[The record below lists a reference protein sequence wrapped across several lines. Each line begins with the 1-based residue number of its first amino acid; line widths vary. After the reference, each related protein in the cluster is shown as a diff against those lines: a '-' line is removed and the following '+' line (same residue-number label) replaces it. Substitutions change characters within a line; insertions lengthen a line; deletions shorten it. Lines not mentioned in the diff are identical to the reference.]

1 MKLWIL
7 NHVALKPNEKGITRH
22 YDLAKYMVSNGHSV
36 RIFASSFLAYLF
48 QWRNPSKKNYSEN
61 VNGVE
66 FEWVWTL
73 PYKGNGPRRL
83 LNMISY
89 FFTSVFRGAFIK
101 EKPDVIVGSS
111 VHLFACLAGYVLSR
125 VKKSR
130 YIVEIRDLW
139 PKTLIDFGSMS
150 KNHPVAIMF
159 GIIEKFVYKKA
170 EKIIVTLP
178 GAHKYITSL
187 GIPKEKIVFIPN
199 GIDFERLND
208 QNTPSSLSDEINE
221 IRKTYAKVAMY
232 VGAHGIANSL
242 PTIIESNQFLKKNDV
257 AYIFVGEGPERP
269 KLIEEA
275 KKFDNIFFFDAI
287 PKGEVQST
295 LKLADVLMV
304 SMLDTNLYQYGIS
317 LNKLNDYLLSGRPI
331 LFAGRVYNDI
341 VTDSGAGKTV
351 APEDPKAFAEG
362 LNVLLE
368 LTLEEKEAISKR
380 GYQYLDEHHNIEK
393 LSERFLNVCQESNTQ
408 NIKVRS

>member
-22 YDLAKYMVSNGHSV
+22 YDLAKYMVRNGHSA

-48 QWRNPSKKNYSEN
+48 KWRDSSKKNYSEN

-73 PYKGNGPRRL
+73 PYKGNGPKRL

-89 FFTSVFRGAFIK
+89 FFTSIFRGAFIK

-111 VHLFACLAGYVLSR
+111 VHLFACLAGYVLSKI
-125 VKKSR
+125 KKST

-150 KNHPVAIMF
+150 KGHPVAIMF

-170 EKIIVTLP
+170 DKIIVTLP

-187 GIPKEKIVFIPN
+187 GIPEEKIVFIPN

-208 QNTPSSLSDEINE
+208 QSTPSSLNEEIKK
-221 IRKTYAKVAMY
+221 IRKTYSKVAMY
-232 VGAHGIANSL
+232 VGAHGVANSL
-242 PTIIESNQFLKKNDV
+242 PTIIESNLYHENNEV
-257 AYIFVGEGPERP
+257 AYVFIGEGPERP

-275 KKFDNIFFFDAI
+275 KKFNNVFFFDAI

-295 LKLADVLMV
+295 LKLADILMV

-317 LNKLNDYLLSGRPI
+317 LNKLNDYLLSGKPI

-341 VTDSGAGKTV
+341 VSDSGAGKTV
-351 APEDPKAFAEG
+351 SPENPKAFAEG

-368 LTLEEKEAISKR
+368 LTVEEKEVISQK

-393 LSERFLNVCQESNTQ
+393 LSERFLNVCQQANTK